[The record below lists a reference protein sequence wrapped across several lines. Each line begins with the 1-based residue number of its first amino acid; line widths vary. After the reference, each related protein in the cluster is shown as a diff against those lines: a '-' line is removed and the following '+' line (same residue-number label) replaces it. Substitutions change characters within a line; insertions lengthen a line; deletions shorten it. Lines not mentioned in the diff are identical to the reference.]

1 MKWRTICYLLGS
13 LLLYLSLAMTV
24 PLLWALIERGPD
36 RTAIGASV
44 LLAMLAGRLLM
55 YTGTVPRELHLRESF
70 IFVTLAWLLAAI
82 FSSLPFYLS
91 GAIPRPVDA
100 FFETMSGLTTTGA
113 SILTDIEALPRGL
126 LFWRSMT
133 HWLGGMGIIVLFVAV
148 FPRLGVS
155 ASHMLQAESPGPLSQ
170 RIAPRIAKTAKILWL
185 LYIMVSLAQ
194 TIALYVA
201 GFSLFDALTHT
212 FGTVATGGFSTRNGS
227 IAAFANTHAEWII
240 IFFMLVAGG
249 NFALYYHMFLG
260 RMRIVWRDA
269 ELRFYLFGVILASY
283 LVYLNLGAKT
293 AETLRSAVFQVVS
306 IMTTTGYT
314 TADFNEWPVFSR
326 TLLLLLM
333 FVGGCG
339 GSTAGAIKQIR
350 ILVVMKYLLREAR
363 KVIYPHTISP
373 LRIGH
378 SVMPPQAV
386 GAIVAFVGLYLAIF
400 ILSSL
405 YLTYQG
411 FDLVTSFSAVAAT
424 QGNIGPGLGAVGPSG
439 SYAGMTDRVKI
450 LLSFLMM
457 VGRLE
462 IYTVAA
468 ILIPEFGLRAGL
480 FGVLSARLRERKS
493 MYVD

>member
-1 MKWRTICYLLGS
+1 MRWRTISYLLGS
-13 LLLYLSLAMTV
+13 LLFYLSFAMTV
-24 PLLWALIERGPD
+24 PLLWALFDRGPD
-36 RTAIGASV
+36 RAALGSAV
-44 LLAMLAGRLLM
+44 LISMLTGRLLM
-55 YTGTVPRELHLRESF
+55 FAGTVPREIRLRESF
-70 IFVTLAWLLAAI
+70 TFVTLAWVLAAV
-82 FSSLPFYLS
+82 FSALPFFLS

-100 FFETMSGLTTTGA
+100 FFEAMSGLTTTGA
-113 SILTDIEALPRGL
+113 SILTDIEALPRGV

-155 ASHMLQAESPGPLSQ
+155 ASHMLQAESPGPLTQ

-185 LYIMVSLAQ
+185 IYILISLAQ
-194 TIALYVA
+194 TLALLSV
-201 GFSLFDALTHT
+201 GFSLYDALTHT

-227 IAAFANTHAEWII
+227 IAAFANSKAEWII
-240 IFFMLVAGG
+240 IVFMLVAGG

-260 RMRIVWRDA
+260 RLRAVWRDG
-269 ELRFYLFGVILASY
+269 ELRFYLFGAIVAALLIY
-283 LVYLNLGAKT
+283 IDLGQKSP
-293 AETLRSAVFQVVS
+293 ETLRTAIFQAVS

-326 TLLLLLM
+326 TLLLMLM
-333 FVGGCG
+333 FFGGCG

-350 ILVVMKYLLREAR
+350 ILVVIKYLLREVR
-363 KVIYPHTISP
+363 RVIYPHTVSP

-378 SVMPPQAV
+378 TVMPQQAV
-386 GAIVAFVGLYLAIF
+386 GSIVAFVGLYMLIF

-411 FDLVTSFSAVAAT
+411 YDLITSLSAVAAT
-424 QGNIGPGLGAVGPSG
+424 QGNIGPGLGEVGPAA

-450 LLSFLMM
+450 LLSCLMM

-468 ILIPEFGLRAGL
+468 ILIPEFGLRAGYI
-480 FGVLSARLRERKS
+480 GSWTARLRGERKRG
-493 MYVD
+493 